1 MTASMARS
9 RLLALAVVL
18 LAVPLAGCPLDL
30 PFPLGEPGP
39 GSLDPA
45 LEGRWGWSES
55 KNGEEGEFSFSRF
68 NATEYVALGKE
79 KGKDAVLLFRVFTT
93 TVAGASF
100 LNVCELKPGKEPSF
114 LYARYTVKG
123 DELSLRIVDEKEV
136 PKEMQGDRKALTR
149 FLAAHPEVPAADGE
163 PMVLRRLPR
172 AEPKVAP
179 PPPATP
185 AVPPKA
191 G

>member
-1 MTASMARS
+1 MAASMTHS

-18 LAVPLAGCPLDL
+18 LAVPLTGCPLDL
-30 PFPLGEPGP
+30 PFALGEPGP

-45 LEGRWGWSES
+45 LEGRWGWSDP

-68 NATEYVALGKE
+68 SATEYVALGKE
-79 KGKDAVLLFRVFTT
+79 KGKDALVLFRVFTT
-93 TVAGASF
+93 TVGGTSF
-100 LNVCELKPGKEPSF
+100 LNVCELKPWQEPSF

-136 PKEMQGDRKALTR
+136 PKEMQGDPKALTR
-149 FLAAHPEVPAADGE
+149 FLAGHPEVPAAAGE
-163 PMVLRRLPR
+163 PMVLRRLPK
-172 AEPKVAP
+172 AQPKVAP
-179 PPPATP
+179 ASRATP
-185 AVPPKA
+185 AASPKD